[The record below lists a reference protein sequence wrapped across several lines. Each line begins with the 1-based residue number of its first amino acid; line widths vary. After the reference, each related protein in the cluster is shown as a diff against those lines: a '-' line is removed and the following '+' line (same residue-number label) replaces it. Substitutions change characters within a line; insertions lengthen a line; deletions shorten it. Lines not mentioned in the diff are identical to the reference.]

1 MMVCTYRLKTSQMIC
16 SAALLCLSCVV
27 FGFSNLYFVSYLVY
41 FDIYSTSL
49 QHLFSSFVVFVASAC
64 LLGLQVDSD
73 CTRGFSTWGAV
84 SFVVIFCVF
93 MIELSS
99 HSMVC
104 MIPLVNVE
112 VMPEPITDGVHT
124 NTDKNIEVSTADV

>member
-1 MMVCTYRLKTSQMIC
+1 MMVCTYRLKTTQMLC

-73 CTRGFSTWGAV
+73 CTRGFSMWGAV

-93 MIELSS
+93 MIELTS
-99 HSMVC
+99 HS
-104 MIPLVNVE
+104 LVNVE

-124 NTDKNIEVSTADV
+124 ITDKNIEASTADV